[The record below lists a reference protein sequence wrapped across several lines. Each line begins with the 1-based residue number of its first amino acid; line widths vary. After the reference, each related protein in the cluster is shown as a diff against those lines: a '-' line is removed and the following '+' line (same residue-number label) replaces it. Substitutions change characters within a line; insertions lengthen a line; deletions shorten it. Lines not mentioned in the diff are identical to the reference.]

1 MRIRYRRRAFRCG
14 CIYKPPEGHVWF
26 YNFASSL
33 QRFYVAA
40 PSSLGVTH
48 LLRRPAVGNDV
59 TPLSR
64 HVTRP
69 SLCLVLLLA
78 CPRTFPPRSGVSF
91 VGTGENRVSA
101 GCTHTQTGQPLSQP
115 RADVFIIARL
125 SAGIPPAAGLVQA
138 WQACPPPPTTSQSQD
153 SASQCSRER

>member
-33 QRFYVAA
+33 QRLYVAA

-59 TPLSR
+59 TPLSM

-69 SLCLVLLLA
+69 SLA
-78 CPRTFPPRSGVSF
+78 CPRMFPPRVL
-91 VGTGENRVSA
+91 VGTGENRMSA